1 MAVNPGKRFEND
13 FQKSIDRE
21 NIFLHRLKDG
31 STRTGANGE
40 MVRLKN
46 RNLCDFILYKD
57 GQLVLVE
64 LKSFLGKS
72 MAFSNIKSNVDE
84 QMTFLYDLQK
94 ETEKNGVKAY
104 MVLNFRDLEE
114 TYAVPV
120 GKFYEHY
127 KNTTKAS
134 INISEVKEIGILLA
148 QEKKR
153 ISFKYNINSLFEE
166 ETWQKEK

>member
-46 RNLCDFILYKD
+46 RNLCDFILFKD

-84 QMTFLYDLQK
+84 QMTFLYNLRL
-94 ETEKNGVKAY
+94 EASKNNVKAY
-104 MVLNFRDLEE
+104 MVLNFRELNE
-114 TYAVPV
+114 TYAIDIHNFDEFYKFT
-120 GKFYEHY
+120 GK
-127 KNTTKAS
+127 KS
-134 INISEVKEIGILLA
+134 IDITEARQLGKQL
-148 QEKKR
+148 
-153 ISFKYNINSLFEE
+153 
-166 ETWQKEK
+166 WQKKSRTRYRYGIEDLFD